1 MASISVIVTT
11 YERVSALMLCLTALA
26 AQEPLPL
33 DVIVVEDGGNM
44 MLFPV
49 VFDQLSRGDRTKDL
63 AQRISYIWHPHDG
76 FGLAKCRNQGAML
89 ARGAGL
95 VFLDCD
101 IMLRPG
107 ALAAYAEMLDKNPN
121 RAIGG
126 YYKYLPPMNI
136 LTEDVWMRWEDIWEM
151 RLPHGEME
159 QAYLPVGQDVREAV
173 GQSFYF
179 EDENKT
185 YPVPFSLLGGNLCIP
200 REIFEQTNGWNEE
213 FRIYGGEDAEMS
225 LQIADL
231 GYEFSYS
238 KRAGG
243 AHIAHK
249 RHQEAVSGTLSAID
263 YLKQHYPW
271 WFKDGKSIWTFP
283 DWQSELKRRRGW

>member
-1 MASISVIVTT
+1 
-11 YERVSALMLCLTALA
+11 
-26 AQEPLPL
+26 
-33 DVIVVEDGGNM
+33 
-44 MLFPV
+44 
-49 VFDQLSRGDRTKDL
+49 
-63 AQRISYIWHPHDG
+63 
-76 FGLAKCRNQGAML
+76 
-89 ARGAGL
+89 
-95 VFLDCD
+95 
-101 IMLRPG
+101 
-107 ALAAYAEMLDKNPN
+107 
-121 RAIGG
+121 
-126 YYKYLPPMNI
+126 MNI
-136 LTEDVWMRWEDIWEM
+136 LREDVLKRWDDIWEM

-173 GQSFYF
+173 GQEFFF
-179 EDENKT
+179 EDEDKI
-185 YPVPFSLLGGNLCIP
+185 YPIPFSLLGGNLCIP

-243 AHIAHK
+243 AHIAHE

-271 WFKDGKSIWTFP
+271 WFKEEKPIWNFP
-283 DWQSELKRRRGW
+283 DWQQEIKRRRGW